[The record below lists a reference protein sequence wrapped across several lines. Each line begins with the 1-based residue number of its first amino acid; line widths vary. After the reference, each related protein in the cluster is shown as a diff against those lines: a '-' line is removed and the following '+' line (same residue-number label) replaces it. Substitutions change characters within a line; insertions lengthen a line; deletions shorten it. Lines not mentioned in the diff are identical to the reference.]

1 MDVEKITRNGKSFA
15 VIPMTRFR
23 KLVGDAEMLADVK
36 AFDDAKTGIDRGDD
50 EVVPFEIVERR
61 VAGESPLKVWRE
73 HRGLT
78 QEGLAAE
85 SGVSR
90 VMIAAIESGH
100 RRGGVATLKKLAVAL
115 KLSLD
120 NLA

>member
-1 MDVEKITRNGKSFA
+1 MDIEKITRNGKSFA

-23 KLVGDAEMLADVK
+23 KLVGDAEMLADVR

-73 HRGLT
+73 HCGLT

>member
-1 MDVEKITRNGKSFA
+1 MDIERITRNGKSFA
-15 VIPMTRFR
+15 VVPMTRFR

-36 AFDDAKTGIDRGDD
+36 AFDAAKTGIERGDD
-50 EVVPFEIVERR
+50 EVVPFEVVERR
-61 VAGESPLKVWRE
+61 VAGESPLRVWRE
-73 HRGLT
+73 YRGLT

-90 VMIAAIESGH
+90 VMIAAIEAGH
-100 RRGGVATLKKLAVAL
+100 KRGGVATLKKLAVAL